1 MRTLRSLGRI
11 VLCIAPLLLAGCA
24 TTLQYP
30 PFPDQAKKVE
40 DPGKARVYLI
50 RKEKFFGS
58 AVGMRFLGSE
68 PGIATGPMEGS
79 HGKMRIIGEVGP
91 ASYICWEQPP
101 GPFSFAKIED
111 DPASMQTLNLE
122 AGQVYY
128 LRGYFHSGWTKVT
141 ARIEVIDEKE
151 GRALLKYCKPPNDSR
166 KN

>member
-1 MRTLRSLGRI
+1 
-11 VLCIAPLLLAGCA
+11 LCVAPLLLAGCA

-30 PFPDQAKKVE
+30 AFPDQSKTVE
-40 DPGKARVYLI
+40 DPGKARIYLI

-58 AVGMRFLGSE
+58 AVGMRFVGSE

-79 HGKMRIIGEVGP
+79 RGKMRVIGEIGP

-101 GPFSFAKIED
+101 GPFSFARIEN
-111 DPASMQTLNLE
+111 DPDSTDTLNLE
-122 AGQVYY
+122 AGKVYY
-128 LRGYFHSGWTKVT
+128 LRGYFHSGWTTVT

-151 GRALLKYCKPPNDSR
+151 GQKLLKYCKPPNDYR